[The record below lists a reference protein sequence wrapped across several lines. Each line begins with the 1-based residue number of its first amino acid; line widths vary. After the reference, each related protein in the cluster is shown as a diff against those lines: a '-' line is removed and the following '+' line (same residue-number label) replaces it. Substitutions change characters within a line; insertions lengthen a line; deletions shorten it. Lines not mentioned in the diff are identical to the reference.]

1 MAVPAGTCM
10 LKLFTPCC
18 LLLALAGCK
27 TPPPSSGSLFSSD
40 RSRAIHDSLD
50 QKGEYVGKLEREAD
64 NLKSEI
70 AE

>member
-1 MAVPAGTCM
+1 M
-10 LKLFTPCC
+10 LKLLTSCC
-18 LLLALAGCK
+18 LLLVLAGCK

-40 RSRAIHDSLD
+40 RSRAINDSLD

-64 NLKSEI
+64 SLKSEI